1 MLQALAGVV
10 LLQLLYWICR
20 EAYEIRLYAV
30 EEFGRV
36 IHEFDPYFNYRATE
50 VSRKQAS
57 VAVFVFGFHAIFVCR
72 RMTFRCAHACE

>member
-50 VSRKQAS
+50 VSEKPLA
-57 VAVFVFGFHAIFVCR
+57 VATCCVPKKERF
-72 RMTFRCAHACE
+72 RMLYLYAG